1 MSLQPV
7 VHGCVERL
15 AHAFVPPRPPRVRG
29 CVHLHVHGPSSRERP
44 APTVNSVR
52 ADAGPYSVSKTS
64 YADNVTPGFGAA
76 TVYAP
81 TGTSGQTFG
90 VVSFSPGFTENQ
102 SAVDWIARRT
112 ATFGFV
118 TIAFN
123 VNNTFLDFP
132 TQRSEQLLAA
142 LDFVTGTSNQRNLAD
157 ASREA
162 VAGHSMG
169 GGAALE
175 AARARPALKAAVG
188 LAQWDPQISFSDVTV
203 PTLAVASQNDFIA
216 PVNNNARYH
225 YNSLPGTTPKA
236 YAEMKGFGHLQTNY
250 PSARVG
256 AATVSWLKR
265 YVDGDTRYTPF
276 ICGAHTG
283 VQNGELSAYASNC

>member
-1 MSLQPV
+1 MRLSRLVLPV
-7 VHGCVERL
+7 FAAACTFTSTPKQSRTAPL
-15 AHAFVPPRPPRVRG
+15 RPSTR
-29 CVHLHVHGPSSRERP
+29 C
-44 APTVNSVR
+44 APTPARTAS
-52 ADAGPYSVSKTS
+52 PKTS

-236 YAEMKGFGHLQTNY
+236 YAEMKASVTCRRTTRA
-250 PSARVG
+250 PASARRPSLAQSATSTVTRATRRSS
-256 AATVSWLKR
+256 AAP
-265 YVDGDTRYTPF
+265 TPA
-276 ICGAHTG
+276 CRT
-283 VQNGELSAYASNC
+283 ES